1 MRDIVIKFLQ
11 NNHFNQLDTEFD
23 FYTNSQ
29 NSEYFILSQYSDK
42 ELHNFFDDDKTSQ
55 IIKEFERLSMKSEYE
70 NIKKNTSLFILVE
83 VKNLKE
89 AFEDEKFQR
98 SILLIEEDYYYF
110 RKFILLYTQN
120 GLSDLR
126 DKTTKETLYNYLES
140 NIDAFEEDMFYSD
153 SYFMAMEIGVKLPFF
168 TLPKRN
174 DTYQSIENQY
184 QDDKVELDNRL
195 LEFYTKVATDEI
207 LSESLK
213 DISTDDE
220 NIFDLLQIG
229 ELLHEN
235 QKNFN

>member
-11 NNHFNQLDTEFD
+11 NNYFNQLDTEFD

-29 NSEYFILSQYSDK
+29 NSEYFIVSQYSPD
-42 ELHNFFDDDKTSQ
+42 ELHNFFDDNQTSQ
-55 IIKEFERLSMKSEYE
+55 VIKEFERLSVKSEHE

-83 VKNLKE
+83 VDILKE
-89 AFEDEKFQR
+89 AFEDEKIQK

-110 RKFILLYTQN
+110 RKFVLLYTQD

-126 DKTTKETLYNYLES
+126 DKATNEALYNYLEF
-140 NIDAFEEDMFYSD
+140 NIDAFEEDMFFSE

-174 DTYQSIENQY
+174 DIYQSIENQY
-184 QDDKVELDNRL
+184 QDNKDELDNRL
-195 LEFYTKVATDEI
+195 LEFYTKVTDEK

-213 DISTDDE
+213 DIFTDDQ
-220 NIFDLLQIG
+220 IISDLLEIG
-229 ELLHEN
+229 ELLP
-235 QKNFN
+235 

>member
-29 NSEYFILSQYSDK
+29 NSEYFIVSQYSSN

-55 IIKEFERLSMKSEYE
+55 VIKEFERLSLKSEHE

-83 VKNLKE
+83 VDNLKE
-89 AFEDEKFQR
+89 AFEDEKLQR

-126 DKTTKETLYNYLES
+126 DKETNEMLYTYLNA
-140 NIDAFEEDMFYSD
+140 NINIFEIDMFFSE
-153 SYFMAMEIGVKLPFF
+153 SYFIAMEIGVKLPFF

-174 DTYQSIENQY
+174 DIYKSIENQY
-184 QDDKVELDNRL
+184 QNDKDKLDNRI
-195 LEFYTKVATDEI
+195 LEFYSKVTDEK
-207 LSESLK
+207 LSKSLK
-213 DISTDDE
+213 DISTNDKIISE
-220 NIFDLLQIG
+220 LLQIG
-229 ELLHEN
+229 ELL
-235 QKNFN
+235 QWKSKKY

>member
-29 NSEYFILSQYSDK
+29 NSEYFIVSQYSSN

-55 IIKEFERLSMKSEYE
+55 VIKEFERLSLKSEHE

-83 VKNLKE
+83 VDNLKE
-89 AFEDEKFQR
+89 AFEDEKLQR

-126 DKTTKETLYNYLES
+126 DKETNEMLYTYLNA
-140 NIDAFEEDMFYSD
+140 NINIFEIDMFFSE
-153 SYFMAMEIGVKLPFF
+153 SYFIAMEIGVKLPFF

-174 DTYQSIENQY
+174 DIYKSIENQY
-184 QDDKVELDNRL
+184 QNDKDKLDNRI
-195 LEFYTKVATDEI
+195 LEFYSKVTDEK
-207 LSESLK
+207 LSKSLK
-213 DISTDDE
+213 DISTNDKIISE
-220 NIFDLLQIG
+220 LLQIG
-229 ELLHEN
+229 ELL
-235 QKNFN
+235 Q

>member
-1 MRDIVIKFLQ
+1 MRNIIVNLLKH
-11 NNHFNQLDTEFD
+11 NHFDCVDTDFNLYTNQLK
-23 FYTNSQ
+23 
-29 NSEYFILSQYSDK
+29 SEYFIVSQYSQE

-55 IIKEFERLSMKSEYE
+55 VIKEFERLSLKSEHE

-83 VKNLKE
+83 VDNLKE

-110 RKFILLYTQN
+110 RKFILLYTQD

-126 DKTTKETLYNYLES
+126 DKETNETLYTYLDS
-140 NIDAFEEDMFYSD
+140 NIDAFEEDMFFSE

-174 DTYQSIENQY
+174 DIYQSIENQY
-184 QDDKVELDNRL
+184 QDDNDELDNRL
-195 LEFYTKVATDEI
+195 LDFYTKVTDEI
-207 LSESLK
+207 LLESLK

-220 NIFDLLQIG
+220 NISDLLQIG
-229 ELLHEN
+229 ELL
-235 QKNFN
+235 Q

>member
-1 MRDIVIKFLQ
+1 MRDTIIKFLQ

-29 NSEYFILSQYSDK
+29 NSEYFIVSQYSSND
-42 ELHNFFDDDKTSQ
+42 LHNFFDDDKTSQ
-55 IIKEFERLSMKSEYE
+55 VIKEFKRLSLKSEHE

-83 VKNLKE
+83 VDNLKE
-89 AFEDEKFQR
+89 AFEDEKLQR

-120 GLSDLR
+120 GLLDLR
-126 DKTTKETLYNYLES
+126 DKETNEMLYIYLDS
-140 NIDAFEEDMFYSD
+140 NIDLFEKDMFFSE
-153 SYFMAMEIGVKLPFF
+153 SYFIAMEIGVKLPFF

-174 DTYQSIENQY
+174 DIYQSIENQY
-184 QDDKVELDNRL
+184 QDDNDELDNRL
-195 LEFYTKVATDEI
+195 LDFYTKVTDEI

-220 NIFDLLQIG
+220 NVSDLLQIG
-229 ELLHEN
+229 ELLP
-235 QKNFN
+235 

>member
-29 NSEYFILSQYSDK
+29 NSEYFIVSQYSSN

-55 IIKEFERLSMKSEYE
+55 VIKEFERLSLKSEHE

-83 VKNLKE
+83 VDNLKE

-110 RKFILLYTQN
+110 RKFILLYTQD

-126 DKTTKETLYNYLES
+126 DKTTNETLYKYLES
-140 NIDAFEEDMFYSD
+140 NIDAFEEDMFFSE
-153 SYFMAMEIGVKLPFF
+153 SYFIAMEIGVKLPFF

-174 DTYQSIENQY
+174 DIYQSIENQY
-184 QDDKVELDNRL
+184 QDDNDELDNRL
-195 LEFYTKVATDEI
+195 LDFYTKVTDEI
-207 LSESLK
+207 LLESLK

-220 NIFDLLQIG
+220 NVSDLLQIG
-229 ELLHEN
+229 ELLP
-235 QKNFN
+235 